1 MPRSKNKMTIKDVA
15 KALSVSTATISN
27 AFNRPDQLS
36 ETLREHILSECQRL
50 GYVGPSAAGRYLR
63 TGRSGVVGVVLT
75 DRLSY
80 SMSDYVASHFLSGL
94 AEEFDQA
101 HLNMLLLSA
110 RDMDQAN
117 RQRLHESMVDGFIV
131 YGFLPEGRTLAQMK
145 MQQKR
150 LIVVDH
156 TIEGYGSVNIDNR
169 AASKQIAMHA
179 LKHQPKNPAI
189 LALRITSDDNIVK
202 VDEES
207 LKTVGLRLSLDR
219 LKGSFD
225 AFDELGLKRPMDHIW
240 NLPVNSYDQAYTLA
254 ERVLNHPKRPDLLLC
269 QSDMMAIAAMRVAL
283 KMDINIPK
291 ELIITGFDG
300 IPEAQAMPQKIT
312 TIQQHS
318 FDKGRVTAKLFI
330 EGKTNE
336 SVIAPTELLIGES
349 CP

>member
-1 MPRSKNKMTIKDVA
+1 MKKMTIKEVA
-15 KALSVSTATISN
+15 KAIGVSTATISN

-36 ETLREHILSECQRL
+36 EALREKILTECKQL

-63 TGRSGVVGVVLT
+63 TGRSGVVGIVLT

-94 AEEFDQA
+94 AEEFDKA

-110 RDMDQAN
+110 RDMDMAN

-131 YGFLPEGRTLAQMK
+131 YGFINQGRTLAQMK

-169 AASKQIAMHA
+169 GASRQIALHA
-179 LKHQPKNPAI
+179 LKHQPRNPAI
-189 LALRITSDDNIVK
+189 LALRITSDDNITK
-202 VDEES
+202 VDAES
-207 LKTVGLRLSLDR
+207 LKTIGLRLSLDR
-219 LKGSFD
+219 LNGYFD
-225 AFDELGLKRPMDHIW
+225 AFDELGLNRPMDHIW
-240 NLPVNSYDQAYTLA
+240 NLHVNSYDQAYKLA
-254 ERVLNHPKRPDLLLC
+254 ERVLNHPNRPDLLLC

-283 KMDINIPK
+283 KMGINIPQDLK
-291 ELIITGFDG
+291 ITGFDG

-318 FDKGRVTAKLFI
+318 FEKGRVAAQLFI
-330 EGKTNE
+330 EGKTTDD
-336 SVIAPTELLIGES
+336 VISPTELLIGES